1 VETNRPA
8 THNAV
13 IGKFRGCNIMAKDLT
28 RRDWLHGLGT
38 ACGAVILATTERAA
52 SAEPDEQHSKEIHAG
67 DLPQHAGR
75 TASEPFGYC
84 LNTSTIRGQ
93 KLPLEQELEIA
104 AKAGFQAIEPW
115 INEIR
120 QFQNDGGSLVEL
132 KHRVADLGLTVESV
146 IAFTEWIVDDEP
158 RRTNAMEE
166 LKREMDTVAQLGG
179 KRIACPPSGATNVA
193 MTDLHVIGQR
203 YRTVCELGEKIG
215 VAAELEI
222 WGGSK
227 TLSRLGDAAQV
238 MIEAAHPRACLLPDV
253 FHLYKGGSE
262 IEGFRVINGKTIP
275 VIHMN
280 DYPGLPS
287 RNQATDAVRVY
298 PGDGIAPLGQLLRI
312 LKDSGFQGYL
322 SVELFNRQ
330 YWEQDAALVARTAL
344 EKTRVTVLQALKA

>member
-1 VETNRPA
+1 
-8 THNAV
+8 
-13 IGKFRGCNIMAKDLT
+13 MAKDLT

-158 RRTNAMEE
+158 RRTNA
-166 LKREMDTVAQLGG
+166 
-179 KRIACPPSGATNVA
+179 IGATNVA